1 MIVWLASY
9 PKSGNTLLRSLL
21 SSYFFS
27 NDGDFKFNH
36 LYKISQFPAVHHFT
50 SLGINIAD
58 ENEVFKN
65 FINAQNFI
73 NKQNKSLKFFKT
85 HSALCKMNDCN
96 FTDLKN
102 TLGVIYIVRDPRNV
116 VTSYAHHYN
125 LNINEATD
133 ALLDKS
139 SFLVKTE
146 KNCKAFMGSWDF
158 NYNSWKKFESKKK
171 YLLIKYEDLVNKKR
185 NTLLKIFR
193 FLESLGVSK
202 FKIDMVK
209 LNKAIKSTEFDKMKD
224 LEKKEVFYEGVLDI
238 KTGKRK
244 VFFNLGPKNDWRRI
258 LDQKNKDKIE
268 KFFKNEMTEL
278 GYLKL

>member
-50 SLGINIAD
+50 SLGINVSD

-65 FINAQNFI
+65 FINAQNLI

-158 NYNSWKKFESKKK
+158 NYNSWKKFELKKK
-171 YLLIKYEDLVNKKR
+171 YLLIKYEDLVNKKK

-193 FLESLGVSK
+193 FLESLGASK

-224 LEKKEVFYEGVLDI
+224 LEKKEIFYEGVLDV

-258 LDQKNKDKIE
+258 LDQKNKEKIE
-268 KFFKNEMTEL
+268 KFFKNEMIEL